1 MNALIKNPLTVWF
14 GKFIKSKLLEYRF
27 RNKKLKI
34 GYFSSA
40 SHCTFG
46 KYNTLYDHVSLHEV
60 NVGDF
65 TYIANGTHISKTT
78 IGKFCSIGPD
88 CKIGLGKH
96 PVKDF
101 VSTHPIFFSTLNQAQ
116 MSFADRNYF
125 EEFEKIG
132 IGNDVWIGANVII
145 LDGIEIGD
153 GAVVAA
159 GSVIT
164 KSVPP
169 YAIVGGVP
177 AKIIR
182 YRFEKDKIE
191 KLLILKWWDM
201 DLAYLRKNFTKFHNI
216 DGFLE

>member
-1 MNALIKNPLTVWF
+1 
-14 GKFIKSKLLEYRF
+14 
-27 RNKKLKI
+27 
-34 GYFSSA
+34 
-40 SHCTFG
+40 
-46 KYNTLYDHVSLHEV
+46 
-60 NVGDF
+60 
-65 TYIANGTHISKTT
+65 
-78 IGKFCSIGPD
+78 
-88 CKIGLGKH
+88 
-96 PVKDF
+96 
-101 VSTHPIFFSTLNQAQ
+101 